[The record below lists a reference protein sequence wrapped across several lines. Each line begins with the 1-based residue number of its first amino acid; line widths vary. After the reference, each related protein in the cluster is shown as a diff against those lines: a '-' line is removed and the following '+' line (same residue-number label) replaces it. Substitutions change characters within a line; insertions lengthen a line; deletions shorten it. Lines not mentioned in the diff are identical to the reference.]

1 MFYPGPDD
9 VNAGIRH
16 ERIAQC
22 KWEGL
27 YEIRSYGKTSR
38 PQSANAEG

>member
-16 ERIAQC
+16 ERIAQRR
-22 KWEGL
+22 WEAL
-27 YEIRSYGKTSR
+27 YEIRSYAKTSR
-38 PQSANAEG
+38 PQSANAEA